1 MAQQSTPLGYPY
13 FEGTDSPAGHTQQQT
28 LAEFL
33 DANPGIGSFTQSQID
48 AFTTAQKKAGRVVYN
63 STTGKFQRS
72 NGSTWENF
80 ADRIYISTT
89 EPSGFAVGD
98 AWLDT
103 SASL

>member
-33 DANPGIGSFTQSQID
+33 DANPGIGSFTQAQID

-63 STTGKFQRS
+63 STTGKLQRS
-72 NGSTWENF
+72 NGSTWQTVGEVT
-80 ADRIYISTT
+80 ISST
-89 EPSGFAVGD
+89 EPTNFAVGEF
-98 AWLDT
+98 WLDT
-103 SASL
+103 SASI